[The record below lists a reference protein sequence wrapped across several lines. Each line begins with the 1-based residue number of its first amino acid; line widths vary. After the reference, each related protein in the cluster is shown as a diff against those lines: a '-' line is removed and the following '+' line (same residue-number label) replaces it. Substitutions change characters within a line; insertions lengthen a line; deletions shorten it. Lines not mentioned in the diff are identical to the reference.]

1 MRHGESARPCPIP
14 YFCPNCTPAR
24 RNWPRCCRRERYEG
38 RGVRRR
44 HGRCQRFCGEFE
56 GLAAVVARGEGRFET
71 EDLAAVEVR
80 SDADPRLLVQ
90 VVEQRR
96 VLLLAGD
103 RESRALL
110 AQDLRGVGSMMDGGH
125 QHIEYYE
132 DFGYLR
138 KGSAPLV
145 LNSPHGGMPQP

>member
-1 MRHGESARPCPIP
+1 MRVEEFSDGMVDVSGSA
-14 YFCPNCTPAR
+14 
-24 RNWPRCCRRERYEG
+24 E
-38 RGVRRR
+38 
-44 HGRCQRFCGEFE
+44 EFE

-71 EDLAAVEVR
+71 EDLAAVEVG
-80 SDADPRLLVQ
+80 SDAGPRLLVQ
-90 VVEQRR
+90 VVAQRR
-96 VLLLAGD
+96 VLLLVGD

-110 AQDLRGVGSMMDGGH
+110 AEDLRSVGSMTDGGH